1 MIAKPI
7 LEAVLAK
14 AMSTGAD
21 FAEVYVDRTKENNIM
36 MIASQIDRI
45 KDSLLSGVGIRVF
58 KGLRCVNAST
68 ADLSLEGMLAC
79 AGRVA
84 DVLGEGNEEVSIHLT
99 ERLFGDIHPI
109 RVVPDTVFKAQ
120 KADILKEAYF
130 AAKEKSDR
138 ISQVSA
144 TLLDVDHQ
152 ILVANSDGLF
162 AQDRQIR
169 TRLAVEAVASKNGEN
184 QTGSCSPGRRMGIEL
199 FEIIQPSSLG

>member
-21 FAEVYVDRTKENNIM
+21 FAEVYVERTKENNIV
-36 MIASQIDRI
+36 MIDSQVDRI

-84 DVLGEGNEEVSIHLT
+84 DALGEGNEEISIHLT

-109 RVVPDTVFKAQ
+109 RIVPDTVFKA
-120 KADILKEAYF
+120 
-130 AAKEKSDR
+130 
-138 ISQVSA
+138 
-144 TLLDVDHQ
+144 
-152 ILVANSDGLF
+152 
-162 AQDRQIR
+162 
-169 TRLAVEAVASKNGEN
+169 
-184 QTGSCSPGRRMGIEL
+184 
-199 FEIIQPSSLG
+199 